1 MKVKFETMIDGIN
14 RYIDKEIYPG
24 LNDVQEFVAR
34 LAVGRINQSAA
45 AIKANLM
52 NNGFFKTLCIIDSD
66 GMVDVDDVL
75 GMVKKEIER
84 KGSIS
89 FEISMIGKMTFRPAD
104 VDLLRDYIGR

>member
-1 MKVKFETMIDGIN
+1 
-14 RYIDKEIYPG
+14 
-24 LNDVQEFVAR
+24 
-34 LAVGRINQSAA
+34 
-45 AIKANLM
+45 
-52 NNGFFKTLCIIDSD
+52 
-66 GMVDVDDVL
+66 MVDVDDVL